1 MEQLGEVITGAMD
14 GDAESILLIFA
25 LYFLM
30 MCAFSV
36 RYQLRMKAWPKT
48 RGKLLHSRMEHVA
61 GFEWD
66 PADKLYATDA
76 IYEYQVD
83 GKIHQGKKVSPWVMV
98 ASHNAR
104 FVLQKQ
110 LSRIEVGPGNE
121 VCVYYNPNK
130 PSQAVLI
137 KPSNLGIAVT
147 VLFAL
152 FPLALYL
159 TF

>member
-1 MEQLGEVITGAMD
+1 
-14 GDAESILLIFA
+14 
-25 LYFLM
+25 
-30 MCAFSV
+30 
-36 RYQLRMKAWPKT
+36 
-48 RGKLLHSRMEHVA
+48 MEHVA

-66 PADKLYATDA
+66 LADKSYAIDA

-83 GKIHQGKKVSPWVMV
+83 GNTYQGKKVSPWVLV

-121 VCVYYNPNK
+121 VSVYYNPNK

-137 KPSNLGIAVT
+137 TPSNLGLAVT
-147 VLFAL
+147 VSAAL

-159 TF
+159 TL